1 MAVYAPKETPMK
13 RSAKL
18 IFVLGLA
25 FAAASTGCVV
35 RGRAHGHV
43 GVSTTPVVVY
53 QEPPPDQVETVTVRP
68 GYVWVRGRWDW
79 RGGQWVWIG
88 GRWERERA
96 NYTWSPGRW
105 ERRGSSWHWVEGNWV
120 AGGSATVTSGP
131 GPNPAGQPGG
141 VTVHGGGHVH
151 GGGGGPVVRDHRD
164 PAGAPGGVVVNGGG
178 GGSVVVDAR
187 PRQPPPAPRTESFG
201 APRDG
206 YVWISGRWDWR
217 NGQWAW
223 VDGHWERKRANMVWN
238 PGRWENQ
245 GGYYVWIEGSW
256 GPGQPAQQGPVIR
269 DHRR

>member
-35 RGRAHGHV
+35 RGRAHGRV

-105 ERRGSSWHWVEGNWV
+105 ERRGNSWHWVEGNWV
-120 AGGSATVTSGP
+120 AGGSATVITGP

-141 VTVHGGGHVH
+141 VTVHG

-256 GPGQPAQQGPVIR
+256 GAGQPAQQGPVIR